1 LLASLPQHGADRCP
15 IIASD
20 RFPPRR
26 EVVTAPILVTGA
38 GPAGA
43 SLAYALAARG
53 IAVTLIERQRDFA
66 REFRGE
72 ALMPSGADALA
83 QLGLGDVIESVPHR
97 VPDAIELFRDRR
109 PVASV
114 RASELLPP
122 GVRAF
127 TVSQPHL
134 LEAIVARA
142 SQHAGFTLLRGVAV
156 RELLRDAAGRV
167 CGVRVD
173 GEGGAREVAARLVIG
188 ADGRASVVRR
198 SGGFAVKRIGAPM
211 DVVWARLPW
220 PSCYGEEQPV
230 RGYLGHGH
238 LLIAFPAPAGGLQV
252 AWVIRKGTYGE
263 LRSRG
268 APDWVR
274 AMAEHVSPDLAEHFR
289 ASASALS
296 RPFLLDAETD
306 RVRGWAKP
314 GALLI
319 GDAAHTMS
327 PVGAQGI
334 NVALRD
340 AVVAVNQLVPALRAN
355 ASDAGLDAAA
365 ARVEPERGP
374 EIDEI
379 QSLAKRPPLIV
390 MGTYPGAEW
399 VRALL
404 LGLATSPLG
413 RSAAARTGG
422 KFLYGTREVKLA
434 V

>member
-1 LLASLPQHGADRCP
+1 M
-15 IIASD
+15 
-20 RFPPRR
+20 
-26 EVVTAPILVTGA
+26 TTPILIVGA

-53 IAVTLIERQRDFA
+53 VAVTLVERQRDFA

-72 ALMPSGADALA
+72 ALMPSGVDALA
-83 QLGLGDVIESVPHR
+83 QLGLGDVIPSVPHR
-97 VPDAIELFRDRR
+97 VPDAIELFRGRKL
-109 PVASV
+109 VARV
-114 RASELLPP
+114 RASEVLPP
-122 GVRAF
+122 GVHAY

-142 SQHAGFTLLRGVAV
+142 SQHAGFTLLRGAAV
-156 RELLRDAAGRV
+156 RELLRNAAGRV

-173 GEGGAREVAARLVIG
+173 GEGGARELAARFVVG

-198 SGGFAVKRIGAPM
+198 GGGFAVTQIWAPM

-220 PSCYGEEQPV
+220 PACYVDAQPV
-230 RGYLGHGH
+230 RGYVGHGH
-238 LLIAFPAPAGGLQV
+238 LLIALPSPSGGLQV
-252 AWVIRKGTYGE
+252 AWVIRKGTYGD

-268 APDWVR
+268 IEDWVR
-274 AMAEHVSPDLAEHFR
+274 AMADHVSPDLAEHFR
-289 ASASALS
+289 ASAAAVS

-340 AVVAVNQLVPALRAN
+340 AVAALNALAPALRAN
-355 ASDAGLDAAA
+355 ASDAELDAAA
-365 ARVEPERGP
+365 ACVEPERGP

-379 QSLAKRPPLIV
+379 QGLARRPPVVV

-413 RSAAARTGG
+413 RRAVARVGA
-422 KFLYGTREVKLA
+422 KFLCGTREVKLVA
-434 V
+434 